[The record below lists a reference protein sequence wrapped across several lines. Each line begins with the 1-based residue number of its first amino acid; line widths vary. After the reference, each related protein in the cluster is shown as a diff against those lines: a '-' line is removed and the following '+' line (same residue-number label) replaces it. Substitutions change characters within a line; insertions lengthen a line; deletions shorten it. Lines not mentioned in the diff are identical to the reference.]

1 MLLRLR
7 SIEMGG
13 IDMKKTIAILSA
25 GAALLMGGQAYA
37 LDINT
42 SGPGLLYTTVGTG
55 PTTETMLDTAW
66 GANQDWTLAYKSNV
80 SGTSGVGVDEGVFAG
95 SYNTA
100 FSNTTS
106 DPSDAVI
113 SHVDFTSALDCVT
126 QSCMLEVKDG
136 NQTPGRYFFDI
147 SGWNGTE
154 SINASGFWSGNGA
167 ISHVSI
173 WSTGSA
179 RVPEPSSL
187 LLLGAGLA
195 GMGIWRRKFA
205 KG

>member
-1 MLLRLR
+1 MVQLQLKLFKA
-7 SIEMGG
+7 MGV
-13 IDMKKTIAILSA
+13 DMKKSFAVFVA
-25 GAALLMGGQAYA
+25 GAALLMVGQAYA
-37 LDINT
+37 LDIYPT
-42 SGPGLLYTTVGTG
+42 SSPIYTTVGTG

-66 GANQDWTLAYKSNV
+66 GSDQTWVMAYKSDV
-80 SGTSGVGVDEGVFAG
+80 SGSSGVGVDSGVFRD

-106 DPSDAVI
+106 DPSNAVI
-113 SHVDFTSALDCVT
+113 SHVDFTLALDCVT

-147 SGWNGTE
+147 RGWDGTS
-154 SINASGFWSGNGA
+154 SINLFNFWPQQGA
-167 ISHVSI
+167 ISHVAI
-173 WSTGSA
+173 WSTGSVG
-179 RVPEPSSL
+179 VPEPSSL